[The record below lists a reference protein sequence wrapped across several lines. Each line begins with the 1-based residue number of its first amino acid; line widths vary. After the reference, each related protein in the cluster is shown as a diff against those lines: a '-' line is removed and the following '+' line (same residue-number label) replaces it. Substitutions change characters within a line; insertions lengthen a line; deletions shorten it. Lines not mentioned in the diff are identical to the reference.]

1 MAGKE
6 SNGPEVKP
14 EEPGEGAEE
23 EEYEVE
29 NILDKR
35 KRGGGTEYL
44 IKWLGYDDPSQNTW
58 EPEENLG
65 LYCQDAIDEFEENY
79 EKNKKNSRRRKRKK
93 SDTEFNPANIKIDT
107 AIAIKTGTLN
117 TEYLEK
123 IKAKVTP
130 GKKLIEEA
138 DKIEK
143 IEDPNVPFVNHW
155 KDQEKIGFNRD
166 LTAKEIHECFKDN
179 DGQVFFIVEW
189 ENSKIIDYVK
199 REECIEKCPQL
210 VCKYYQAQFK
220 ELIDDWDGVFL
231 IDQEEIKKEA

>member
-58 EPEENLG
+58 EPEENLD
-65 LYCQDAIDEFEENY
+65 CQDAIDEFEENY

-93 SDTEFNPANIKIDT
+93 SDTEFNPANIKIET
-107 AIAIKTGTLN
+107 NIAVKTGQLN
-117 TEYLEK
+117 VEYLEK
-123 IKAKVTP
+123 IKSKMTP
-130 GKKLIEEA
+130 GKKMIEEA
-138 DKIEK
+138 EKIEK

-155 KDQEKIGFNRD
+155 KDQEKIGFNRE

-189 ENSKIIDYVK
+189 EDSKIIDYVK

>member
-65 LYCQDAIDEFEENY
+65 LCRCEGSIQRPIIFRFNWFLFQIARMPLTNLKKIMKKIKKIQDEEK
-79 EKNKKNSRRRKRKK
+79 EKNQIQNLIQPIS
-93 SDTEFNPANIKIDT
+93 
-107 AIAIKTGTLN
+107 
-117 TEYLEK
+117 
-123 IKAKVTP
+123 
-130 GKKLIEEA
+130 KLIQA
-138 DKIEK
+138 LLLK
-143 IEDPNVPFVNHW
+143 PVN
-155 KDQEKIGFNRD
+155 
-166 LTAKEIHECFKDN
+166 
-179 DGQVFFIVEW
+179 
-189 ENSKIIDYVK
+189 
-199 REECIEKCPQL
+199 
-210 VCKYYQAQFK
+210 
-220 ELIDDWDGVFL
+220 
-231 IDQEEIKKEA
+231 